1 MLEGLRGYAGVA
13 LVCSVS
19 EISRVLDWAL
29 SCERGLEGSTAL
41 EKKLMDKEASSGF

>member
-1 MLEGLRGYAGVA
+1 MLEDLRGYAGVV

-41 EKKLMDKEASSGF
+41 EKINGQGSELRVL